1 MNSIKKIFLSF
12 SLLILIVLFQNCS
25 GSFDSAKLQGELASS
40 PTTSDEQPS
49 QPSNDNPS
57 DPINN
62 SNTLPLGT
70 VIEKI
75 GATCS
80 AGSIPNTSC
89 IVYTVSG
96 PELNPIDV
104 NIRIT
109 QPAMNVP
116 LKGTVVFGTGG
127 SGTGFIDSGASM
139 RTYISQLAGSGYLVI
154 QRAWLST
161 WTKSDVGMAK
171 AASRYSTLLK
181 YLHTNYFTSGAF
193 CAGGNSAGGSEISYA
208 LARYGLGNILDF
220 AIVSGGPPMGRLDLG
235 CLGGD
240 GWTGVCSN
248 VVPRENFVYSQ
259 ALDCNVGEAN
269 FTLIDGA
276 YGQTRAC
283 SLKVESQRTLLYEDS
298 LASTLSNFNYP
309 NTKIHFI
316 YGQED
321 FTFAAP
327 SGHTYSLQ
335 VTSEK
340 EFSYLAGVTHGVPE
354 SSTGALAYHDSIIAN
369 CVK

>member
-1 MNSIKKIFLSF
+1 MNSVKKIYQA
-12 SLLILIVLFQNCS
+12 LLLLVLMVLFQNCS
-25 GSFDSAKLQGELASS
+25 GSFNSAKVQNDLVSS
-40 PTTSDEQPS
+40 PQPS
-49 QPSNDNPS
+49 GEIPSEPSNDNPPDPTESS
-57 DPINN
+57 DI
-62 SNTLPLGT
+62 LPLGT
-70 VIEKI
+70 VTEKI

-80 AGSIPNTSC
+80 AGSIPNTTC
-89 IVYTVSG
+89 KVYTVSG

-104 NIRIT
+104 NVRIT
-109 QPAMNVP
+109 QPANNVP

-139 RTYISQLAGSGYLVI
+139 RTYISQLASSGYLVI
-154 QRAWLST
+154 QRAWVST

-235 CLGGD
+235 CLGGE
-240 GWTGVCSN
+240 GWTDVCSN
-248 VVPRENFVYSQ
+248 VVPIENFVYSQ
-259 ALDCNVGEAN
+259 TLDCNVGEAN
-269 FTLIDGA
+269 FALIDGA
-276 YGQTRAC
+276 YGQTKAC
-283 SLKVESQRTLLYEDS
+283 SLRVESQRTLLYEDS

-340 EFSYLAGVTHGVPE
+340 EFSYLAGVTHGIPE
-354 SSTGALAYHDSIIAN
+354 SSTGAQAYHDSIIAN